1 MLCCVGLFG
10 GLYVGQSLGGHW
22 TITAPAI
29 GFGLGLFGD
38 TKLMR
43 GMHGHNTSNGDHNT
57 KMSSYDSSLHL
68 PRRNKRKFRYYKVV
82 ISTQERSGG
91 IVVSAG
97 PRPKVGDLLMK
108 KPFKLGGAIH

>member
-43 GMHGHNTSNGDHNT
+43 GMHGQKSQNGDHKSKMSFSDSAPQLENTETPLLQGSDINT
-57 KMSSYDSSLHL
+57 KEVQRDS
-68 PRRNKRKFRYYKVV
+68 
-82 ISTQERSGG
+82 G
-91 IVVSAG
+91 
-97 PRPKVGDLLMK
+97 
-108 KPFKLGGAIH
+108 

>member
-57 KMSSYDSSLHL
+57 KMSSYDSSPKAEQTEIPLL
-68 PRRNKRKFRYYKVV
+68 QSGDINTREVRRD
-82 ISTQERSGG
+82 SG
-91 IVVSAG
+91 
-97 PRPKVGDLLMK
+97 
-108 KPFKLGGAIH
+108 

>member
-29 GFGLGLFGD
+29 GFGLGLIGD

-43 GMHGHNTSNGDHNT
+43 GMHGHNSSDGHHKS
-57 KMSSYDSSLHL
+57 KMSSYDSSPKLEEAENL
-68 PRRNKRKFRYYKVV
+68 LLQGSDINTKEVQRD
-82 ISTQERSGG
+82 SG
-91 IVVSAG
+91 
-97 PRPKVGDLLMK
+97 
-108 KPFKLGGAIH
+108 

>member
-43 GMHGHNTSNGDHNT
+43 GMHGHNSSNDDHKSKMSGFDSSPKRKKTEIPLLQGSDINT
-57 KMSSYDSSLHL
+57 KEVRQDS
-68 PRRNKRKFRYYKVV
+68 
-82 ISTQERSGG
+82 G
-91 IVVSAG
+91 
-97 PRPKVGDLLMK
+97 
-108 KPFKLGGAIH
+108 